1 MDQLAFLSN
10 WLMIA
15 LLYGLGIGLLVA
27 ELFLP
32 AGGLIGIL
40 GAVVVGFAVYQT
52 YMQSELGG
60 LIGLI
65 IVAIL
70 WPTITVAAVRNWHR
84 TAIGKAISPP
94 NPELT
99 EKDRAEVEHLR
110 SLLGKKGKTLTMHRP
125 VGMCLFDG
133 HRVECTSEHGIIE
146 AGVEVEALRLID
158 RTLCIRPIA
167 QANSDWQPT

>member
-1 MDQLAFLSN
+1 MDQVAFLSN
-10 WLMIA
+10 WAVIA
-15 LLYGLGIGLLVA
+15 LFYLFGIGLLVA

-32 AGGLIGIL
+32 AGGLIGIF
-40 GAVVVGFAVYQT
+40 GAMVVSFALYQT
-52 YMQSELGG
+52 YQHSELGG

-65 IVAIL
+65 IVAVL
-70 WPTITVAAVRNWHR
+70 WPTITIYAIRNWHR
-84 TAIGKAISPP
+84 TAIGRAISPP
-94 NPELT
+94 NPEVT
-99 EKDRAEVEHLR
+99 EKDRAEIEHLR

-146 AGVEVEALRLID
+146 AGIEVEALRLID
-158 RTLCIRPIA
+158 RTLCIRPVA